1 MIQPVFA
8 VGPQMADFSNDT
20 LLVSLLKAV
29 VILVFLLLSVLFALW
44 FERRLIGRL
53 QQRLGPNVRGPFGLV
68 QSIPDALKLLLKEDI
83 TVRGADK
90 VIYIIAPL
98 ISVVSAFMIFSVI
111 PFGPETEIFGVV
123 TPLQL
128 TDMPIAE
135 IGRAHV

>member
-1 MIQPVFA
+1 MNYPVLA
-8 VGPQMADFSNDT
+8 QGPQMADFSNDT
-20 LLVSLLKAV
+20 LLVSLIKAV
-29 VILVFLLLSVLFALW
+29 AILVFLLLSVLFALW
-44 FERRLIGRL
+44 FERRIIGRL

-83 TVRGADK
+83 TVKAADK
-90 VIYIIAPL
+90 VIYLIAPL
-98 ISVVSAFMIFSVI
+98 ISVITAFMVFSVI